1 MMSRYSRRGG
11 VLVLGFW
18 LALTMIILAA
28 EAAQIRA
35 KIGIRIQSDAQVT
48 LAKAYDR
55 VHMGD
60 QLRLYIVPE
69 TQTYTYVIHTDH
81 KKVQLLYQEHYVP
94 DFKGHQPIRFPSEPQ
109 REYTIDGQSSLEE
122 FIIICSPIE
131 LVYIANLFESP
142 EASYERWKLIEDKL
156 MEKSSIKLS
165 ETSDKPFVIAGNV
178 RSMEETFLQQLQIFS
193 GQEFLVKK
201 YAFRVKK

>member
-1 MMSRYSRRGG
+1 MSRYSRRGG

-18 LALTMIILAA
+18 LALTMTILAA

-35 KIGIRIQSDAQVT
+35 KIGIRIQSGTQVM

-94 DFKGHQPIRFPSEPQ
+94 DFNGHQPIRFPSEPQ
-109 REYTIDGQSSLEE
+109 REYTIDGQSPLEE

-131 LVYIANLFESP
+131 LVYITNLFESP